1 MAGMATQ
8 VVVFRVNV
16 DILKHI
22 WGSPLFRAVDSI
34 YYVYILYLL
43 CLSFVKF
50 YVGMIFFCVIVSGDY
65 E

>member
-1 MAGMATQ
+1 MATQ
-8 VVVFRVNV
+8 AVVFRVNV

-22 WGSPLFRAVDSI
+22 WESQLFRAVDSI

-50 YVGMIFFCVIVSGDY
+50 NV
-65 E
+65 